1 MKDDFMKDEYDFSKG
16 ERGKFYRE
24 DAEFHLPIY
33 LDSELE
39 NFISKLAKE
48 QKSTITQIV
57 NNLLFKDKE
66 LIELA
71 GIKK

>member
-1 MKDDFMKDEYDFSKG
+1 MKDEYDFSKG
-16 ERGKFYRE
+16 ERGKFYNK

-39 NFISKLAKE
+39 KFILKIAQE
-48 QKSTITQIV
+48 QKSTITQVV

-66 LIELA
+66 IIELTRS
-71 GIKK
+71 KV

>member
-1 MKDDFMKDEYDFSKG
+1 MKDEYDFSNG
-16 ERGKFYRE
+16 IRGKFYRE
-24 DAEFHLPIY
+24 DANFNLPIY
-33 LDSELE
+33 LDNELQS
-39 NFISKLAKE
+39 FISKIAKE

-71 GIKK
+71 GTKV